1 MSVNPR
7 SCPRGAVCPREQ
19 LWFLRGSFCA
29 RPGHRAVPCV
39 LTEHVL
45 STALSPGQSAP
56 VCEPSLLRPPQ
67 VSVSCYPFVP
77 SLKKRRSEVRLERV
91 SSGSLSAAQSRG
103 RVQWATG
110 SVLGSGSQALGEG
123 GRPGRES
130 GFSAQVAP
138 SSHVALPLTSSLRT
152 RTSPV
157 WACLL
162 TRVVGCLPQHCG
174 QRSAQLE
181 LSQRLSWPPFRVTQ
195 HRPPPPLREG
205 WTAVPACGVAGADG
219 GGFPASLA
227 QFWYVVSA
235 TTAFCHVSFVLFQ
248 LNFSNS

>member
-7 SCPRGAVCPREQ
+7 SCPWGAVCPREQ

-77 SLKKRRSEVRLERV
+77 SLKKRRSEVRLERA

-110 SVLGSGSQALGEG
+110 RVLGSGSQALGEG
-123 GRPGRES
+123 GRPKRESGRPGQES

-162 TRVVGCLPQHCG
+162 THVVGSVSLSTAG
-174 QRSAQLE
+174 SAQHSWSCHSICPGH
-181 LSQRLSWPPFRVTQ
+181 LS
-195 HRPPPPLREG
+195 G
-205 WTAVPACGVAGADG
+205 
-219 GGFPASLA
+219 
-227 QFWYVVSA
+227 
-235 TTAFCHVSFVLFQ
+235 
-248 LNFSNS
+248 

>member
-1 MSVNPR
+1 MVSEGLILCQTWPQSCSLCPDGACAQYGSVPWPVC
-7 SCPRGAVCPREQ
+7 SC
-19 LWFLRGSFCA
+19 L
-29 RPGHRAVPCV
+29 RAVSAQTTSSQRVMLPVCALFEKEEERSASGTRV
-39 LTEHVL
+39 LWVSECGAEPGTCSVGDRTHARQWQPGPGRGGPARAGERLQRSSGPEFTCSSATHQQFEDTDVTCL
-45 STALSPGQSAP
+45 GLSPHT
-56 VCEPSLLRPPQ
+56 C
-67 VSVSCYPFVP
+67 
-77 SLKKRRSEVRLERV
+77 
-91 SSGSLSAAQSRG
+91 SG
-103 RVQWATG
+103 
-110 SVLGSGSQALGEG
+110 E
-123 GRPGRES
+123 
-130 GFSAQVAP
+130 
-138 SSHVALPLTSSLRT
+138 
-152 RTSPV
+152 
-157 WACLL
+157 
-162 TRVVGCLPQHCG
+162 CLPQHCG